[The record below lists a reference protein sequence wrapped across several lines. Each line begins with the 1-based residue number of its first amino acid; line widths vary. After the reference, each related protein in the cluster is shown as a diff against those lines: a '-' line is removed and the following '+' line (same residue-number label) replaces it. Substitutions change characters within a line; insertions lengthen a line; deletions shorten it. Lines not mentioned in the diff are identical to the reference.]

1 MPKGLLYLIPI
12 LLLSL
17 SSFSQ
22 KDSLTLQY
30 DERKIV
36 QKEITAQDIE
46 VYKNNPDFNYEVV
59 ESSTPDWWIAFKN
72 WIGNL
77 LIRFFEWLFGVNKAA
92 GTLSIFLEFLPYVLL
107 AVLVFILIKFFLNVN
122 ARAISYA
129 KKNQAAV
136 AMSEEEH
143 IIKNEDIQQ
152 LIQEALANDN
162 YRLAVR
168 YYYLYL
174 LQIMTERE
182 LINWEIQKT
191 NEDYL
196 NELEQEHLQ
205 HPFRKITRLY
215 DYIWYGEFPI
225 DQEKYQKAENSFLSL
240 KQLLTNG

>member
-30 DERKIV
+30 DEAKIV

-92 GTLSIFLEFLPYVLL
+92 GALSIFLEFLPYVLL

-122 ARAISYA
+122 ARAMVNA

-136 AMSEEEH
+136 AMSR
-143 IIKNEDIQQ
+143 N
-152 LIQEALANDN
+152 
-162 YRLAVR
+162 
-168 YYYLYL
+168 
-174 LQIMTERE
+174 
-182 LINWEIQKT
+182 
-191 NEDYL
+191 
-196 NELEQEHLQ
+196 
-205 HPFRKITRLY
+205 
-215 DYIWYGEFPI
+215 
-225 DQEKYQKAENSFLSL
+225 
-240 KQLLTNG
+240 